1 MEQRVELTRTEQ
13 NLMLLSAE
21 TQLGLEMTCMIFRS
35 FCRNCLSLWFNY
47 FTGMSFLKLVPY
59 LFIMLDVESFL
70 SQGLCQDPLERFL
83 VYKGREGVK
92 P

>member
-35 FCRNCLSLWFNY
+35 F
-47 FTGMSFLKLVPY
+47 
-59 LFIMLDVESFL
+59 VETA
-70 SQGLCQDPLERFL
+70 
-83 VYKGREGVK
+83 
-92 P
+92 